1 MEITAR
7 LTRDAQVKTLP
18 DQRQVVGFTVA
29 LNKKFKSKNG
39 DVKEN
44 TQYVDCSYWLG
55 QRVAQYLTKGT
66 LVGLYGDMGVNC
78 YVSSDGQPRANL
90 TFHVNDLKIHG
101 GGKRENQPTTKAN
114 TAQGKEAAD
123 DLPF

>member
-18 DQRQVVGFTVA
+18 DDRQVVGFTVA
-29 LNKKFKSKNG
+29 LNNRYRSKG
-39 DVKEN
+39 TTKVE
-44 TQYVDCSYWLG
+44 TQFIDCSYWLTTK
-55 QRVAQYLTKGT
+55 VAQYLTKGT
-66 LVGLYGDMGVNC
+66 LVGLYGNMGINA
-78 YVSSDGQPRANL
+78 YVTSEGEPRANF

-101 GGKRENQPTTKAN
+101 KTIRG
-114 TAQGKEAAD
+114 EATVSPDTNSNNEPAD